1 MIGEDETV
9 GSADT
14 FGNETPADSV
24 QAHQEEKQLDGVS
37 IGQIRTFLAFIKARS
52 VTGAARES
60 SRDPSTVSRQLAYL
74 DKAFPF
80 SLTRKHGK
88 DTIPTNR
95 ALTLAGLLRNTVTEL
110 ESFIA
115 QNSDRALWVR
125 IGAGATS
132 LHSLL
137 VPNLEALRGL
147 FTNSG
152 PDTVRL
158 CRLHLANLRSRETV
172 ARLLDGRLDFG
183 IVREGVLETVKGL
196 ESAPVRSVSYNIVM
210 ARRFA
215 QELGVSTLDD
225 IIKKKVPVVTLSG
238 VGEFKRELRNR
249 LEEGVYP
256 LNLTDE
262 LDFFS
267 DVVMAVRSNHIAG
280 IVPTTALAHEPDEA
294 LFLALPLPFFDA
306 DPSKGRTAYQRDF
319 RLVWQP
325 KLAFVK
331 FAPKAPGIDPS
342 SWFQTSLV
350 NPLLGIFNGT
360 IEKVAAITEH

>member
-1 MIGEDETV
+1 MAADDDITAASPDLDEV
-9 GSADT
+9 
-14 FGNETPADSV
+14 PADAA
-24 QAHQEEKQLDGVS
+24 QAYQEDKQLDGVS

-74 DKAFPF
+74 DKALPF

-95 ALTLAGLLRNTVTEL
+95 ALTLAGLLRKTVTEL

-132 LHSLL
+132 LHSLI

-152 PDTVRL
+152 PDAVRL

-172 ARLLDGRLDFG
+172 TRLLDGRLDFG
-183 IVREGVLETVKGL
+183 VVRESALETVKGL
-196 ESAPVRSVSYNIVM
+196 DSASIRSVSYNIVM

-215 QELGVSTLDD
+215 DELGVSTLDD
-225 IIKKKVPVVTLSG
+225 IIKKKVPIVTLSG
-238 VGEFKRELRNR
+238 VGEFKRELRTR
-249 LEEGVYP
+249 LEEGTYP

-262 LDFFS
+262 LDFFA
-267 DVVMAVRSNHIAG
+267 DVVMAVRCNHIAG

-294 LFLALPLPFFDA
+294 LFLALPLPFFDH
-306 DPSKGRTAYQRDF
+306 DVSKGRTAYQRDF

-325 KLAFVK
+325 KLAFEK

-350 NPLLGIFNGT
+350 NPILGIFNGT
-360 IEKVAAITEH
+360 IEKVAAISGH